1 MNQQPL
7 PGRRRALARAA
18 LACAALSALAGC
30 ATVDP
35 LEPVNRKVFAFND
48 AIDGAVLKP
57 TALFYRDTVPYP
69 VRTGVRNFF
78 ANVKDVWSAANLL
91 LQGRVGDS
99 FQEGLRFSLNTVFG
113 IAGTIDIAGE
123 MGIESH
129 RQDLGL
135 TLGRWGMK
143 PGPYIVLPLM
153 GPTTLRDSASIPFD
167 NWFSPETFVQDIP
180 TRNLL
185 TVLHLIDTR
194 TNLLVL
200 TDVLDDVALDRYT
213 FVRDGWLQRRE
224 NLIHDGDDDAPA
236 DGQDGSALDGGAPSS
251 SIAPPAT
258 LQQAD
263 AAGTGPACVHK
274 AILPQR
280 TTQAALRPDLVA
292 QEALP
297 L

>member
-1 MNQQPL
+1 MKQQPL
-7 PGRRRALARAA
+7 PGRRRTLARSV
-18 LACAALSALAGC
+18 LACVALSAFAGC

-57 TALFYRDTVPYP
+57 TALFYRDNVPYP

-78 ANVKDVWSAANLL
+78 ANVKDVWSAANLM

-113 IAGTIDIAGE
+113 IGGTIDIAGE

-135 TLGRWGMK
+135 TLGRWGVK
-143 PGPYIVLPLM
+143 PGPYVVLPIL
-153 GPTTLRDSASIPFD
+153 GPTTVRDSVSIPFD
-167 NWFSPETFVQDIP
+167 SWFSPETFVQDIP

-224 NLIHDGDDDAPA
+224 NLIHDGDDDVPS
-236 DGQDGSALDGGAPSS
+236 DSSIEGGEPQGSVAPSAS
-251 SIAPPAT
+251 P
-258 LQQAD
+258 QQAD
-263 AAGTGPACVHK
+263 AAGTAPACVHK

-280 TTQAALRPDLVA
+280 TALGAALAPD
-292 QEALP
+292 QPLP